1 MLKIRLQR
9 VGRIH
14 DPSFRLIVTEH
25 TRSAKKGNGV
35 EVLGSYDARTDRKD
49 INEERVK
56 YWLSKGAK
64 PSDTA
69 YNILI
74 DKGLVKGDKIK
85 GVAKK
90 VEAPKEEQVKAEAPA
105 GDVPAPEVK
114 DEEVSEPVAEAPA
127 DEIVAPQAVAP
138 DAPVETK
145 PEEIVS

>member
-9 VGRIH
+9 VGRTH

-35 EVLGSYDARTDRKD
+35 EVLGSYDARTNRKD

-56 YWLSKGAK
+56 YWLSKGAQ

-74 DKGLVKGDKIK
+74 DKGLVKGEKIK
-85 GVAKK
+85 GIAKK
-90 VEAPKEEQVKAEAPA
+90 VEAPKVEPSKEKANAEAPVA
-105 GDVPAPEVK
+105 APSEETPAPEVVI
-114 DEEVSEPVAEAPA
+114 EE
-127 DEIVAPQAVAP
+127 QKT
-138 DAPVETK
+138 VES
-145 PEEIVS
+145 PEEESAD